1 MSIYTSNNSRI
12 AKNTILLY
20 FRMILTMLV
29 SLYTSRV
36 VLNTLGVSDFGI
48 YNVVGGIVA
57 MLGFLNGSM
66 SVTTQ
71 RFITFELG
79 RGNYKRLRIVF
90 NTSLLILAILSLIL
104 VLIAETLGLWFL
116 WHKMQIPVERMD
128 AAFYVFQ
135 GSIVTA
141 VIFIMSVPFNAI
153 IIAHERM
160 SAFAYI
166 SIIEVLLKLA
176 IVYLLLFFP
185 YDKLVL
191 YAFLI
196 VCVQFVIFLSYRFYC
211 IANFQESRFMLVFC
225 YPYLKKMAGF
235 TGWTFL
241 GNLASV
247 TYTQGLNI
255 LLNLFFGPMINAARG
270 IAVQV
275 QNAITQFSINFQMA
289 LNPQITKMYA
299 IDDLP
304 SMYKLIERS
313 SKFTF
318 CLLLLLSFP
327 VILEA
332 DFILKLWLGI
342 VPKYTVLFLR
352 LILCTAIIDAV
363 ANPLMVSAAATGK
376 VKLYHSAVG
385 GLLLTILPISY
396 VVLKNGGAPESV
408 FIVHLLICV
417 IAFVVRLYILQSLIY
432 LDIKRYLYNVVGKS
446 VLIMLTA
453 LPLPVMLKFFLV
465 DNAIFSLMV
474 VCVVCLFAVS
484 ISSFYIG
491 LDKYERC
498 FIKEKLSV
506 LLLKVKGGKKNT

>member
-57 MLGFLNGSM
+57 MLGFLNVSM

-225 YPYLKKMAGF
+225 YPYLKK
-235 TGWTFL
+235 W
-241 GNLASV
+241 
-247 TYTQGLNI
+247 QGS
-255 LLNLFFGPMINAARG
+255 
-270 IAVQV
+270 Q
-275 QNAITQFSINFQMA
+275 
-289 LNPQITKMYA
+289 
-299 IDDLP
+299 
-304 SMYKLIERS
+304 
-313 SKFTF
+313 
-318 CLLLLLSFP
+318 
-327 VILEA
+327 
-332 DFILKLWLGI
+332 
-342 VPKYTVLFLR
+342 
-352 LILCTAIIDAV
+352 
-363 ANPLMVSAAATGK
+363 
-376 VKLYHSAVG
+376 G
-385 GLLLTILPISY
+385 GLSW
-396 VVLKNGGAPESV
+396 
-408 FIVHLLICV
+408 V
-417 IAFVVRLYILQSLIY
+417 I
-432 LDIKRYLYNVVGKS
+432 
-446 VLIMLTA
+446 
-453 LPLPVMLKFFLV
+453 
-465 DNAIFSLMV
+465 
-474 VCVVCLFAVS
+474 
-484 ISSFYIG
+484 
-491 LDKYERC
+491 
-498 FIKEKLSV
+498 
-506 LLLKVKGGKKNT
+506 